1 MSRHLCQTPLKR
13 WSQDL
18 THQQDIGKHAT
29 MAWELRIREEEAVET
44 IWEKYYKTV
53 KKEKAAS
60 PCRVKFYLRL
70 VLFNILILVQYIV
83 FGKQFA
89 LFSFGLDPTVNTE
102 GPPDPGRNSYLECKV
117 FKI

>member
-18 THQQDIGKHAT
+18 THQQDSGKHAT

-60 PCRVKFYLRL
+60 PF
-70 VLFNILILVQYIV
+70 QYIV

-89 LFSFGLDPTVNTE
+89 LFSFGLDPTVSTE